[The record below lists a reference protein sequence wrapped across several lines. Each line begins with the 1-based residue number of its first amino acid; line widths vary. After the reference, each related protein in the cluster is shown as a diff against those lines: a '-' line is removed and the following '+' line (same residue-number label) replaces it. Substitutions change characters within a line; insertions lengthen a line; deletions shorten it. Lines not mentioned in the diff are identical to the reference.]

1 MSDIFQPKHL
11 DYERS
16 PYTGLTRESWIEA
29 AEYLLNGIFQNIRD
43 FKDPVVMPRKETQVT
58 YPYSADAVWEFQA
71 EYFEG
76 LARSLFIAAPL
87 IHIKPELTLNDIGV
101 RNYYKSHILRA
112 CTPGDSVYVGSYAA
126 CRELSKDPNPFRA
139 FQQTVETCAL
149 VICLWMSK
157 EEIWDTYT
165 KAQKDVIAD
174 FLLEYAHGN
183 TVPQNWRLFNML
195 DMAFLGMEGYEIDAD
210 IMREHAQAIL
220 AYYAGDGWYRD
231 GHSFDY
237 YSCWAFNVYAPLWN
251 KWYGYEHEPYLAK
264 KFEENSNALMKT
276 YADFFDADGLTNMW
290 GRSSIYRNAATSVFD
305 GNMMLKNY
313 AADPGLARRISSG
326 SLMQFMG
333 RSDFLYKGVP
343 TLGFYGQ
350 FMPLVQGYS
359 CAESP
364 LWLGKAFLCL
374 HLPAEHPFWTA
385 TENNG
390 TWEKLC
396 GNEVKT
402 TTLDGP
408 ALCFNN
414 HKASGETILRSG
426 KVVKHKKDEH
436 GMWNYSKLCF
446 NTKYPWESAPSKEV
460 EAQQYVLHDL
470 TDDTY
475 DKANVT
481 FWHGEKDGM
490 LYRRQFFGYEMETE
504 CHWIQAVSLADYTV
518 PYGIMRADKLRLF
531 KKPVVLTLG
540 AYGFPDNGT
549 EMTERE
555 ADYEGGKAHAVIL
568 KGRDFTGREK
578 QLAMTIYDGWDC
590 LKTVNSKGT
599 NPDSEKSIV
608 VYAETARKNHNH
620 YEQAILVSQVITKEE
635 HGDFTDEELF
645 PIRKIT
651 YTAPQA
657 KGGYGP
663 VIITHKD
670 GMTKTIDFDGI
681 EGRNI
686 NTALRFLT
694 GFGRKL
700 PLYQVHGCLCAIVH
714 KVLFGEDSYLFRTMP
729 QCTGGNCAAAF
740 FPFYEDLYPISAL
753 HDFRLEWGNQVF
765 RNFCG
770 LFGCKKGVRD

>member
-408 ALCFNN
+408 ALCFSN

-549 EMTERE
+549 EMTGRE

-568 KGRDFTGREK
+568 KGRDFTGRGK
-578 QLAMTIYDGWDC
+578 QLAMTIYDRWDC

-651 YTAPQA
+651 YTDPQA